1 MTDPAGR
8 ELPAAGLANLFVI
21 YVVWGSTYL
30 AIRVA
35 VGPEAGWGPFWLGAS
50 RVFAAAAILLVA
62 CRLRGVRIR
71 PTAPELVVIAGT
83 GVLMWV
89 GGNGAVNW
97 AEQRIDSGLAA
108 LVAGTMP
115 IWVMVM
121 ESVLDRRRPSV
132 VLAASLLTGFAGL
145 AVLTLPLWR
154 RGLHGDLLGVA
165 AVVAGVISWGAGSV
179 WLNRRP
185 VTVDPMACAGLQQVF
200 GGLGFLV
207 VVALVGERLPRP
219 SLDGWLAWA
228 YLTIFGSVIAFTC
241 FVYAL
246 KLLPTRVVM
255 TYAYV
260 NPVIAVA
267 LGWLLLSEPVTW
279 ITVAGTALIIAGVW
293 GVFRDKR
300 AETNREGAK
309 DAKGCERSKAG
320 R

>member
-1 MTDPAGR
+1 LTGPGGR
-8 ELPAAGLANLFVI
+8 ELPAAGLANLLVI

-35 VGPEAGWGPFWLGAS
+35 VAPEAGWGPFWLGAS
-50 RVFAAAAILLVA
+50 RVFAASLVLLVA
-62 CRLRGVRIR
+62 CRLRRVRVR
-71 PTAPELVVIAGT
+71 PSTAELVVIAGT

-97 AEQRIDSGLAA
+97 AGQRIDSGLAA
-108 LVAGTMP
+108 LVAGSMP
-115 IWVMVM
+115 IWVMLM
-121 ESVLDRRRPSV
+121 ESALDRRRPSL
-132 VLAASLLTGFAGL
+132 VLALSLLTGFAGL
-145 AVLTLPLWR
+145 TLLTLPLWR
-154 RGLHGDLLGVA
+154 RGLHGELLGVV

-185 VTVDPMACAGLQQVF
+185 VSVDPMACAGLQQVF
-200 GGLGFLV
+200 GGLGFLAV
-207 VVALVGERLPRP
+207 VVLVGERLPRP

-228 YLTIFGSVIAFTC
+228 YLALFGSVIAFTC
-241 FVYAL
+241 FIYAL

-255 TYAYV
+255 TYTYV

-300 AETNREGAK
+300 RDG
-309 DAKGCERSKAG
+309 G
-320 R
+320 